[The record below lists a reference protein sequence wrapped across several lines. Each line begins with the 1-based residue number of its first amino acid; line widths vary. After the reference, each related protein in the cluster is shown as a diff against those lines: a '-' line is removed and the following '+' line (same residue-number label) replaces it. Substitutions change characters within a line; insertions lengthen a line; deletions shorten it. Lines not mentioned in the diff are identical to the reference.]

1 MNKYQRQ
8 AALDLIKMSLVAL
21 TVGFGA
27 AVITTYFTSTQII
40 TGATILILSYCFY
53 TLFNIRVDQLKTLDE
68 LRNDRK

>member
-8 AALDLIKMSLVAL
+8 AALDLIKMSLVAVS
-21 TVGFGA
+21 VGFGA
-27 AVITTYFTSTQII
+27 AAITTYFTSTQII